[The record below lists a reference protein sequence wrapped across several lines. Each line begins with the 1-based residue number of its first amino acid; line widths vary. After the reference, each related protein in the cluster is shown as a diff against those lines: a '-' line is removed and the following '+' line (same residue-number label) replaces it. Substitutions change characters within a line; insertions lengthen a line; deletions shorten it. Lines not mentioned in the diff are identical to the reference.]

1 MRIKMDLLPSMTKFL
16 KMHPE
21 IKPETYNRYQNAIK
35 SARKA
40 GQIVAKGL
48 GGVGSI
54 TMEGLDIRLKDL
66 SRIPYKDAYINKLA
80 MGWESRAEN
89 AFQVFTER
97 QDTYLTNLLTMML
110 DEDYLQDAV
119 ELEEFK
125 NFLARST
132 DEEKARFIKSMK
144 GRGAYMLYDPDT
156 GEPVVDF
163 GSVITA
169 IRTEVMGDKRFLFRK
184 ASREE
189 VSQIRSAMM
198 RSRHGDI
205 R

>member
-1 MRIKMDLLPSMTKFL
+1 MRVKMDNLPSMSEFL
-16 KMHPE
+16 AKNPD
-21 IKPETYNRYQNAIK
+21 IKPETFKRYQKAIK
-35 SARKA
+35 SAKKA

-54 TMEGLDIRLKDL
+54 VMDGMDIRLKDL
-66 SRIPYKDAYINKLA
+66 SRIPYKDEYIKKLA

-89 AFQVFTER
+89 AYQIYTER
-97 QDTYLTNLLTMML
+97 QITYLTNLLTMMM
-110 DEDYLQDAV
+110 DEDYLQDSV

-125 NFLARST
+125 NFMIIST
-132 DEEKARFIKSMK
+132 DEEKARFITSMR
-144 GRGAYMLYDPDT
+144 GRGACMLYDPET
-156 GEPVVDF
+156 QEPVIDF

-169 IRTEVMGDKRFLFRK
+169 IRTEIMGDKRFLLRK
-184 ASREE
+184 QSREE

-198 RSRHGDI
+198 RSRYGDI

>member
-1 MRIKMDLLPSMTKFL
+1 MRVKMDDLPSMTDFL
-16 KMHPE
+16 AANPD
-21 IKPETYNRYQNAIK
+21 IKPETFKRYQNAIK

-54 TMEGLDIRLKDL
+54 VMEGMDIRLKDL

-89 AFQVFTER
+89 AYQVFTER
-97 QDTYLTNLLTMML
+97 QVTYLTNLLTMMM

-132 DEEKARFIKSMK
+132 DEEKARFIKSMR
-144 GRGAYMLYDPDT
+144 GRGAYMLYDPET

-169 IRTEVMGDKRFLFRK
+169 IRTEVMGDKRFLSRK

-198 RSRHGDI
+198 RSRYGDI